1 MSSGRQEL
9 IALNRAVV
17 FLLKHPYIACVLLP
31 ACWLPLLLC
40 TPPLQRSLRDCQ
52 GNFGCEALNPSSILV
67 AFGLF
72 LPCPTNFDPVQGNFM
87 DSL

>member
-31 ACWLPLLLC
+31 ACWLPLLLY
-40 TPPLQRSLRDCQ
+40 TPPVQGSLRDCQ
-52 GNFGCEALNPSSILV
+52 GNLGAKH
-67 AFGLF
+67 
-72 LPCPTNFDPVQGNFM
+72 
-87 DSL
+87 